1 MAATGRSLQALC
13 RAAFSL
19 ASAAST
25 SAAAPA
31 ALTQLGLR
39 GGVAAAAAASS
50 WGGLQ
55 QHAAAAAGLR
65 QLARH
70 FHASVGV
77 RLADQGAAPSI
88 NPLQQAPAPA
98 TPAGSAADYELAPRE
113 ELSGSV
119 SRAHARGLPISPQ
132 KLNDFAKV
140 VRGLHIEDA
149 LIQCS
154 ISPKKSAGLVRK
166 VLLSARAN
174 AVSNLG
180 LDDSRLRVGEQYF
193 ATVTLLVCQWGGL
206 PLVSNLGLDDS
217 RLRVVEAWVGKGQHL
232 KRISMHG
239 RGRSGRRLK
248 YRSHLT
254 VVLREEENEPRRRT
268 RIVPQLMERDKYW
281 RVRAAQAAR

>member
-1 MAATGRSLQALC
+1 MAAAGRNLQALC

-19 ASAAST
+19 ASATST

-31 ALTQLGLR
+31 ALAQLSLR
-39 GGVAAAAAASS
+39 GGAAATAAAGGGGRGAAPRRAPRPVAAASS

-70 FHASVGV
+70 FHASVGA
-77 RLADQGAAPSI
+77 RLAEQGAAPSV

-98 TPAGSAADYELAPRE
+98 SAGGAADYKMAAVE

-119 SRAHARGLPISPQ
+119 SRAHARSLTISPQ

-149 LIQCS
+149 LIQCE

-174 AVSNLG
+174 ATNNLG
-180 LDDSRLRVGEQYF
+180 LDE
-193 ATVTLLVCQWGGL
+193 
-206 PLVSNLGLDDS
+206 S

-239 RGRSGRRLK
+239 RGRSGRRLR

-254 VVLREEENEPRRRT
+254 VVLREEEREPRRRT
-268 RIVPQLMERDKYW
+268 KIVPQLMERDKYW
-281 RVRAAQAAR
+281 RVRAAQAAA

>member
-180 LDDSRLRVGEQYF
+180 LDDSRLRV
-193 ATVTLLVCQWGGL
+193 
-206 PLVSNLGLDDS
+206 
-217 RLRVVEAWVGKGQHL
+217 VEAWVGKGQHL